1 MNSDKIKSYIGLAQR
16 SGAILYGEDIIL
28 EKKRIAKVVLI
39 SRDAPDK
46 YKQRLANKISILPTF
61 EVEELCKALHR
72 DGVYAVAIT
81 NDNLANAIIN
91 ILR

>member
-16 SGAILYGEDIIL
+16 SGAIVYGEDIIL
-28 EKKRIAKVVLI
+28 EKKRLVKVVLI
-39 SRDAPDK
+39 ASEAPDK
-46 YKQRLANKISILPTF
+46 YKQRLEGKLSILPTF

-72 DGVYAVAIT
+72 DGVYAVGVT
-81 NDNLANAIIN
+81 NENLANAIIN